1 MTFITQHM
9 MKLIPLI
16 FVFIGFLSLSF
27 SAYSQT
33 NSAIDNMRSDTIDI
47 LDYQIKIDFT
57 TMALETISAS
67 CKVSFESKMNGV
79 GGISLDLL
87 KLSVDSVQSN
97 GNNLVY
103 SYNDTLLRIDFNNQ
117 LNIGDQ
123 SEVTVYYHGS
133 PQQDPSGFGGF
144 YFQGNYAY
152 NLGVAFL
159 SEPHNYGRIWH
170 PCFDNFE
177 ERATYDIEMITPEGI
192 TGYSNGYIHS
202 ESTGPNNEN
211 IRRWKLEQ
219 EIPTYLA
226 CVGAAPYTHV
236 AQTYTSNLTNSQTP
250 VMLIASPQDTT
261 NMKNSFINLFNAM
274 DAFESNFGPYE
285 WNKIA
290 FALVPFN
297 GGAMEHATCIM
308 YPKFATDGT
317 IGYETLMAHE
327 LSHHWWGNLVT
338 CRTAEDMWIN
348 EGLASYSESIFLE
361 HVYGYD
367 RYIQELKGVH
377 LDVIQKAHFSDGGFL
392 SISGVPHDAT
402 YGSHTYSKGATLMHN
417 LRSHMGDVDFFSG
430 LKTIQTDFSFKS
442 IDALEFRDAL
452 TQSTSFNADNF
463 FDNYVFNPGFNGYEI
478 DSFASTPQGTEYSV
492 KVHLQQKLFEAP
504 DYFNEVPVQITFVGA
519 NRETHSQVELIT
531 GATQIVTTQLAFEP
545 VMVYL
550 NKDNLLLNAV
560 TGEDVLVT
568 EPFSLQ
574 MNYPYFYLK
583 TTEEEDTSFLRIEHY
598 RLAPDGIN
606 NSNTNFEYVISPDRF
621 WKVDGVFS
629 NSFKAEARLFYD
641 GRNIAGGGLDLGL
654 MTDHA
659 GVTFHEDSLV
669 LLWRPN
675 QKTEWVEYAHYAKN
689 SFGNKTDGY
698 GRMELSQL
706 LKGEYTFG
714 FRKST
719 VETSGEVLPE
729 KMKIYPNP
737 AHEILFIEWDQ
748 AHNNQKIRITDTNGK
763 LIEQTVVNDGKLVLS
778 TKNYPQGAY
787 FVMMYEQNSLLAKQK
802 FIKE

>member
-1 MTFITQHM
+1 M

-361 HVYGYD
+361 HVYGYE
-367 RYIQELKGVH
+367 RYIEELKGIH
-377 LDVIQKAHFSDGGFL
+377 RSVIQKAHFEDGGFL

-417 LRSHMGDVDFFSG
+417 LRSHMGDADFFLG
-430 LKTIQTDFSFKS
+430 LKAIQTDFAFKS

-452 TQSTSFNADNF
+452 TNSTSFNADNF
-463 FDNYVFNPGFNGYEI
+463 FENYVLNPGFNAFEI
-478 DSFASTPQGTEYSV
+478 DSFRSISQG
-492 KVHLQQKLFEAP
+492 VHFDVQLGIKQKLFEAP
-504 DYFNEVPVQITFVGA
+504 SYFENVPVQITFVGA
-519 NRETHSQVELIT
+519 DWNIFSTTELISGENQT
-531 GATQIVTTQLAFEP
+531 VNTLVPFDP

-550 NKDNLLLNAV
+550 NKDDLLLNAV
-560 TGEDVLVT
+560 TGEDLIIT
-568 EPFSLQ
+568 GPTTLQ
-574 MNYPYFYLK
+574 LDYPYFYINVK
-583 TTEEEDTSFLRIEHY
+583 AESDSSFLRIEHY
-598 RLAPDGIN
+598 RVAPDAIE
-606 NSNTNFEYVISPDRF
+606 STPANFEYVISPDRF
-621 WKVDGVFS
+621 WKVDGIIS
-629 NSFKAEARLFYD
+629 DSFKATARLEFD
-641 GRNIAGGGLDLGL
+641 GRNTIGGNLDVGLIN
-654 MTDHA
+654 DHE

-675 QKTEWVEYAHYAKN
+675 KKMAWKEYEHYELVTY
-689 SFGNKTDGY
+689 GNKTDGY
-698 GRMELSQL
+698 GRVDLSNL
-706 LKGEYTFG
+706 LMGEYAYG
-714 FRKST
+714 FRKSALGT
-719 VETSGEVLPE
+719 TGEILKET
-729 KMKIYPNP
+729 MKIYPNP
-737 AHEILFIEWDQ
+737 SKENLHIEWDK
-748 AHNNQKIRITDTNGK
+748 AESNQFVRILDINGK
-763 LIEQTVVNDGKLVLS
+763 IVEESDYKEGKHIVS
-778 TKNYPQGAY
+778 TKSYPKGSYYVLLYQ
-787 FVMMYEQNSLLAKQK
+787 ENELLAKQK
-802 FIKE
+802 FIKD

>member
-1 MTFITQHM
+1 MNNILNLSIVFSILITLAF
-9 MKLIPLI
+9 K
-16 FVFIGFLSLSF
+16 SF
-27 SAYSQT
+27 SQS
-33 NSAIDNMRSDTIDI
+33 NGEIDNMRSDT
-47 LDYQIKIDFT
+47 LDVIEYQMKMDLT
-57 TMALETISAS
+57 AMSSQNLKAS
-67 CKVSFESKMNGV
+67 CKVTFESKMNGID
-79 GGISLDLL
+79 GISLDLL
-87 KLSVDSVQSN
+87 QLTVDSVQWN
-97 GNNLVY
+97 GQDLTY
-103 SYNDTLLRIDFNNQ
+103 TYNDTLLRVSFLAP
-117 LNIGDQ
+117 LNSGDQ
-123 SEVTVYYHGS
+123 SSVTVYYQGT
-133 PQQDPSGFGGF
+133 PVMDPSGFGGF
-144 YFQGNYAY
+144 YFQGDYAY

-159 SEPHNYGRIWH
+159 SEPHNYGRTWH
-170 PCFDNFE
+170 PCFDNFV
-177 ERATYDIEMITPEGI
+177 ERATYDIELTTPEGI
-192 TGYSNGYIHS
+192 TAYGNGYIHS

-211 IRRWKLEQ
+211 IRRWIMNE

-236 AQTYTSNLTNSQTP
+236 SQTYNSSLTNSDTP
-250 VMLIASPQDTT
+250 VMLIAKPQDTT
-261 NMKNSFINLFNAM
+261 KFKNSFVNLFGAM
-274 DAFESNFGPYE
+274 DAYELNYGPYE

-290 FALVPFN
+290 FLLVPFN
-297 GGAMEHATCIM
+297 GGAMEHASCVT
-308 YPKFATDGT
+308 YPGFAVDGT
-317 IGYETLMAHE
+317 LNYETLMAHE

-361 HVYGYD
+361 HVYGYES
-367 RYIQELKGVH
+367 YINELKSVH
-377 LDVIQKAHFSDGGFL
+377 RNVIQKAHYDDGAFFP
-392 SISGVPHDAT
+392 ISGVPHDAT

-417 LRSHMGDVDFFSG
+417 LRSHMGDTDFFNG
-430 LKTIQTDFSFKS
+430 LKAIQSNFAFQTIN
-442 IDALEFRDAL
+442 AAEFRDAL
-452 TQSTSFNADNF
+452 TNSTGYDATHF
-463 FDNYVFNPGFNGYEI
+463 FDNYVFNPGFNGYEV
-478 DSFASTPQGTEYSV
+478 DSFAVSHQGGQFDIE
-492 KVHLQQKLFEAP
+492 VHIQQKLFEAP
-504 DYFNEVPVQITFVGA
+504 SLFSDVPVQLTFVGA
-519 NRETHSQVELIT
+519 NRETHSQVELIS

-763 LIEQTVVNDGKLVLS
+763 LVEQTVVNDGKLVLS